1 MSTMTRRVLGILAF
15 ALLLSAPAGRADD
28 KLAFL
33 IPTLYGPTGLIV
45 DSEARL
51 PNGQTHSAHFNS
63 AFQAE
68 FTQFNVAIASQLTGL
83 PIPTPASGFTYTL
96 DPGLGLFTRSTK
108 SFGPILADR
117 ADTVGRHKLSL
128 GVHYQR
134 FTFDK
139 LEGVDLQSVP
149 AVFTHDNPALGG
161 RDDVVTTTNAIDAAV
176 SQLTTYLNFGLTSWL
191 DLAVAAPLVTTDLT
205 VRSTAT
211 VRRIGTSANPA
222 IHFFRDA
229 SGTFGDTKSFE
240 STGSASGIGDVVVR
254 LKARAASVGPL
265 AVGLGVDSRLPTGDE
280 MDLLGAG
287 AWGVKPFLV
296 VSSTGRSFSPHAS
309 VGYEWNGDSTLAGDP
324 VLGTKAKLPNQLTFS
339 GGVALAVTGNLTLAA
354 DVLGRRIIDGRRL
367 VPKTFNALDG
377 HTTFP
382 DISFARRSENELSGA
397 VGFKFNPR
405 GRLLIDANVLFGLN
419 DRGLRDSLTP
429 LVGIEYGF

>member
-1 MSTMTRRVLGILAF
+1 MTRRTLGTLVF
-15 ALLLSAPAGRADD
+15 ALLASAPAGRADD

-33 IPTLYGPTGLIV
+33 IPHLYGPTGLVV

-51 PNGQTHSAHFNS
+51 PDGSTHSAHFNS

-108 SFGPILADR
+108 SFGPILSDR

-139 LEGVDLQSVP
+139 LEGLDLQDVP

-161 RDDVVTTTNAIDAAV
+161 RDDVVTTSNAIDASV
-176 SQLTTYLNFGLTSWL
+176 SQLTAYLNFGVTSWL
-191 DLAVAAPLVTTDLT
+191 DAAVALPLVTTDLT

-211 VRRIGTSANPA
+211 VRRVGTSANPA
-222 IHFFRDA
+222 IHFFRDPT
-229 SGTFGDTKSFE
+229 SGAFGNTRSFE
-240 STGSASGIGDVVVR
+240 SSGSASGIGDVVLR
-254 LKARAASVGPL
+254 LKARAASLGPL
-265 AVGLGVDSRLPTGDE
+265 AVGLGVDNRLPTGDE

-296 VSSTGRSFSPHAS
+296 LSSTSRTFSPHAT

-324 VLGTKAKLPNQLTFS
+324 VAGTKAKLPNQITFS

-354 DVLGRRIIDGRRL
+354 DVLGRRILDGRRL
-367 VPKTFNALDG
+367 VPKTFTTIDG
-377 HTTFP
+377 RTTFP
-382 DISFARRSENELSGA
+382 DISFVRRSENELSGA

-419 DRGLRDSLTP
+419 ERGLRDTLTP
-429 LVGIEYGF
+429 LVGLEYGF

>member
-1 MSTMTRRVLGILAF
+1 MRSRILATL
-15 ALLLSAPAGRADD
+15 AGVLLLSPLSARADD
-28 KLAFL
+28 KLALL
-33 IPTLYGPTGLIV
+33 IPHLFGPTGLVV

-108 SFGPILADR
+108 SFGPILSDR
-117 ADTVGRHKLSL
+117 ADTVGRHKLSF
-128 GVHYQR
+128 GFHYQR

-139 LEGVDLQSVP
+139 IEGVDLDNVS
-149 AVFTHDNPALGG
+149 AVFTHDAPAPGG
-161 RDDVVTTTNAIDAAV
+161 RDDVVTTNNAIDASV
-176 SQLTTYLNFGLTSWL
+176 SQFTTYLNFGLTAWL
-191 DLAVAAPLVTTDLT
+191 DAAVAVPVLSTDLSVT
-205 VRSTAT
+205 STAT
-211 VRRIGTSANPA
+211 VQRIGTSGNPA

-229 SGTFGDTKSFE
+229 NGGFGTTRAFS
-240 STGSASGIGDVVVR
+240 SSGSASGIGDIVLR
-254 LKARAASVGPL
+254 LKAHAANVGQMGI
-265 AVGLGVDSRLPTGDE
+265 GLGVDGRAPTGDE

-296 VSSTGRSFSPHAS
+296 LSSTGKTFTPHAT

-324 VLGTKAKLPNQLTFS
+324 QAGTKGPLPDQLTYS
-339 GGVALAVTGNLTLAA
+339 GGLAVAFTGNLTLAA
-354 DVLGRRIIDGRRL
+354 DLLGRRIFDARRL
-367 VPKTFNALDG
+367 TPTTFHALDG

-382 DISFARRSENELSGA
+382 DISFIQQSENELSGS
-397 VGFKFNPR
+397 VGLRFNPS
-405 GRLLIDANVLFGLN
+405 GRFLIDLNVLFAL
-419 DRGLRDSLTP
+419 DDHGLRDKFTP

>member
-1 MSTMTRRVLGILAF
+1 MIRRILGTLACLLF
-15 ALLLSAPAGRADD
+15 VCALPARADD

-33 IPTLYGPTGLIV
+33 IPHLYGPTGLVV

-51 PNGQTHSAHFNS
+51 PSGQTHSAHFNS

-68 FTQFNVAIASQLTGL
+68 FTQFNVALASQLTGL

-108 SFGPILADR
+108 SFGPLLSDR
-117 ADTVGRHKLSL
+117 ADTVGRHKLSV

-139 LEGVDLQSVP
+139 LEGEDLDSIP
-149 AVFTHDNPALGG
+149 AVFTHDSPAPGG
-161 RDDVVTTTNAIDAAV
+161 RDDVVTTTNAIEARV
-176 SQLTTYLNFGLTSWL
+176 SQLTTYLNFGVTSWL
-191 DLAVAAPLVTTDLT
+191 DAAVALPLVSTDLD

-211 VRRIGTSANPA
+211 VRRIGTSANTA

-229 SGTFGDTKSFE
+229 NGGFGDSRSFQ
-240 STGSASGIGDVVVR
+240 SSGSASGIGDVVLR
-254 LKARAASVGPL
+254 LKARATSLGPV

-296 VSSTGRSFSPHAS
+296 LSGSSRSFTPHAT
-309 VGYEWNGDSTLAGDP
+309 VGYEWNGESTLAGDP
-324 VLGTKAKLPNQLTFS
+324 VTGTKEKLPRQLTFS
-339 GGVALAVTGNLTLAA
+339 GGVAVAVTGNLTLAA
-354 DVLGRRIIDGRRL
+354 DLIGRRILDARRL
-367 VPKTFNALDG
+367 VPTTFHALDG
-377 HTTFP
+377 RTTFP
-382 DISFARRSENELSGA
+382 DISFVRRSENELSGA

-405 GRLLIDANVLFGLN
+405 GRLLIDANVLFSL
-419 DRGLRDSLTP
+419 DDHGLRDSVTP
-429 LVGIEYGF
+429 LIGLEYGF

>member
-1 MSTMTRRVLGILAF
+1 MTRRVLGTLVF
-15 ALLLSAPAGRADD
+15 ALLVSAPAGQADD

-108 SFGPILADR
+108 SFGPILSDR
-117 ADTVGRHKLSL
+117 ADTVGRHKLSV
-128 GVHYQR
+128 GVNYQR

-139 LEGVDLQSVP
+139 LEGVDLEDVP
-149 AVFTHDNPALGG
+149 AVFTHDNPAPGG
-161 RDDVVTTTNAIDAAV
+161 RDDVVTTTNAIDASV
-176 SQLTTYLNFGLTSWL
+176 SQFTAYLNFGVTSWL
-191 DLAVAAPLVTTDLT
+191 DAAVALPVVTTELA

-211 VRRIGTSANPA
+211 VRRIGTSANTA

-229 SGTFGDTKSFE
+229 NGGFGDSRSFE
-240 STGSASGIGDVVVR
+240 SSGSASGIGDVVLR
-254 LKARAASVGPL
+254 LKARVASLGPM

-280 MDLLGAG
+280 LDLLGAG
-287 AWGVKPFLV
+287 ALGVKPFLV
-296 VSSTGRSFSPHAS
+296 VSSTSRTFSPHAT
-309 VGYEWNGDSTLAGDP
+309 VGYEWNGDSILAGDP
-324 VLGTKAKLPNQLTFS
+324 VLGTKAKLPNQVTFS

-377 HTTFP
+377 RTTFP
-382 DISFARRSENELSGA
+382 DISFVQRSENEFSGA

-419 DRGLRDSLTP
+419 NRGLRDTLTP
-429 LVGIEYGF
+429 LVGLEYGF

>member
-1 MSTMTRRVLGILAF
+1 MMRRILGALAV
-15 ALLLSAPAGRADD
+15 ALVVSVPSSQADD

-33 IPTLYGPTGLIV
+33 IPHLYGPTGLVV

-51 PNGQTHSAHFNS
+51 PDGSTHSAHFNS

-83 PIPTPASGFTYTL
+83 PIPTPASGFSYTL
-96 DPGLGLFTRSTK
+96 DPSLGLFTRSTK
-108 SFGPILADR
+108 SFGPILSDR
-117 ADTVGRHKLSL
+117 ADTVGRHKLSF

-139 LEGVDLQSVP
+139 LEGVDLGDVP

-161 RDDVVTTTNAIDAAV
+161 RDDVVTTTNAIDASV
-176 SQLTTYLNFGLTSWL
+176 GQFTTYLNFGVSSWL
-191 DLAVAAPLVTTDLT
+191 DAAVAVPVVSTDLT

-211 VRRIGTSANPA
+211 VQRIGTSANPL

-229 SGTFGDTKSFE
+229 SGNVGNVRSFE
-240 STGSASGIGDVVVR
+240 STGSASGIGDVVLR
-254 LKARAASVGPL
+254 LKARVASAGPL
-265 AVGLGVDSRLPTGDE
+265 DIGLGVDGRAPTGDE

-296 VSSTGRSFSPHAS
+296 LSSTSRSFSPHAT
-309 VGYEWNGDSTLAGDP
+309 VGYEFNGESTLAGDP
-324 VLGTKAKLPNQLTFS
+324 VAGTKEKLPNQITFS
-339 GGVALAVTGNLTLAA
+339 GGLAVAVTGNLTLAA
-354 DVLGRRIIDGRRL
+354 DVIGRRIIDGRRL
-367 VPKTFNALDG
+367 VPKTFTTIDG
-377 HTTFP
+377 RTTFP
-382 DISFARRSENELSGA
+382 DISFVVTSENEVSGA

-405 GRLLIDANVLFGLN
+405 GRLLIDANLLFSLN
-419 DRGLRDSLTP
+419 DHGLRDTLTP
-429 LVGIEYGF
+429 LVGLEYSF

>member
-1 MSTMTRRVLGILAF
+1 MTRRILGTLAF
-15 ALLLSAPAGRADD
+15 ALLVSAPAGRADD

-33 IPTLYGPTGLIV
+33 IPTLYGPTGLVV

-51 PNGQTHSAHFNS
+51 PDGSTHSAHFNS

-108 SFGPILADR
+108 SFGPILSDR

-139 LEGVDLQSVP
+139 IEGVDLGEVP

-161 RDDVVTTTNAIDAAV
+161 RDDVVTTANALDASV
-176 SQLTTYLNFGLTSWL
+176 GQFTTYLNFGVTSWL
-191 DLAVAAPLVTTDLT
+191 DAAVAVPLVSTDLT

-211 VRRIGTSANPA
+211 VQRIGTSGNPA
-222 IHFFRDA
+222 IHFFGDA
-229 SGTFGDTKSFE
+229 NGAIGNTRSFE
-240 STGSASGIGDVVVR
+240 STGSASGIGDIVLR
-254 LKARAASVGPL
+254 LKARVAGLGPL
-265 AVGLGVDSRLPTGDE
+265 AIGLGVDTRTPTGDE

-296 VSSTGRSFSPHAS
+296 VSSTSRTFSPHAT

-324 VLGTKAKLPNQLTFS
+324 VAGTKGKLPDQVTYS
-339 GGVALAVTGNLTLAA
+339 GGVAVALTGNLTLAA
-354 DVLGRRIIDGRRL
+354 DVIGRRIIDSRRL
-367 VPKTFNALDG
+367 VPRTFTTLDG
-377 HTTFP
+377 RTTFP
-382 DISFARRSENELSGA
+382 DISFVVSSENELSGA

-405 GRLLIDANVLFGLN
+405 GRLLIDANLLFGLN
-419 DRGLRDSLTP
+419 DHGLRDSLTP
-429 LVGIEYGF
+429 LIGFEYGF

>member
-1 MSTMTRRVLGILAF
+1 MTRRILGTLAF
-15 ALLLSAPAGRADD
+15 ALLASAPAGRADE

-33 IPTLYGPTGLIV
+33 IPRLYGPTGLVV

-51 PNGQTHSAHFNS
+51 PDGSTHSAHFNS

-108 SFGPILADR
+108 SFGPILSDR

-134 FTFDK
+134 FTFDRI
-139 LEGVDLQSVP
+139 EGVDLGEVP

-161 RDDVVTTTNAIDAAV
+161 RDDVVTTANAIDASV
-176 SQLTTYLNFGLTSWL
+176 SQFTAYLNYGVTSWL
-191 DLAVAAPLVTTDLT
+191 DAAVALPLVTTDLT

-211 VRRIGTSANPA
+211 VRRIGTSANPL
-222 IHFFRDA
+222 IHFFRDS
-229 SGTFGDTKSFE
+229 SGAIGNTRSFE
-240 STGSASGIGDVVVR
+240 STGNASGVGDIVLR
-254 LKARAASVGPL
+254 LKARVSSLGPL
-265 AVGLGVDSRLPTGDE
+265 AIGLGVDNRLPTGDE

-287 AWGVKPFLV
+287 TWGVKPFLV
-296 VSSTGRSFSPHAS
+296 VSSTSRTFSPHAT

-324 VLGTKAKLPNQLTFS
+324 VAGTKAKLPNQITYS

-354 DVLGRRIIDGRRL
+354 DVLGRRILDGRRL
-367 VPKTFNALDG
+367 VPRTFTSIDG
-377 HTTFP
+377 QTTFP
-382 DISFARRSENELSGA
+382 DISFVQRSENEISGA

-419 DRGLRDSLTP
+419 DRGLRDTLTP
-429 LVGIEYGF
+429 LIGLEYGF

>member
-1 MSTMTRRVLGILAF
+1 MARRILGTLVF
-15 ALLLSAPAGRADD
+15 ALLAAAPAVRADD

-33 IPTLYGPTGLIV
+33 IPHLYGPTGLVV

-51 PNGQTHSAHFNS
+51 PDGSNHSAHFNS

-108 SFGPILADR
+108 SFGPILSDR
-117 ADTVGRHKLSL
+117 ADTVGRHKLSF
-128 GVHYQR
+128 GVHYQH

-139 LEGVDLQSVP
+139 LEGVDLDDVP

-161 RDDVVTTTNAIDAAV
+161 RDDVVTTSNAIDARV
-176 SQLTTYLNFGLTSWL
+176 GQFTTYLNFGVTSWL
-191 DLAVAAPLVTTDLT
+191 DAAVAVPLVSTDLT

-211 VRRIGTSANPA
+211 VQRIGTSANPL

-229 SGTFGDTKSFE
+229 NGAVGNTRSFE
-240 STGSASGIGDVVVR
+240 SSGSASGIGDIVLR
-254 LKARAASVGPL
+254 LKARVANVGPL
-265 AVGLGVDSRLPTGDE
+265 DIGLGVDSRTPTGDE

-296 VSSTGRSFSPHAS
+296 LSSTSRSFSPHAT
-309 VGYEWNGDSTLAGDP
+309 VGYEWNGDSSLAGDP
-324 VLGTKAKLPNQLTFS
+324 VAGTKAKLPDQVTYS
-339 GGVALAVTGNLTLAA
+339 GGLAVALTGNLTLAA
-354 DVLGRRIIDGRRL
+354 DVIGRYIIDSRRL
-367 VPKTFNALDG
+367 VPKTFTSIDG
-377 HTTFP
+377 RTTFP
-382 DISFARRSENELSGA
+382 DISFLRSSENEFSGS
-397 VGFKFNPR
+397 VGLRLNPK
-405 GRLLIDANVLFGLN
+405 GRLLIDANLLFSLN
-419 DRGLRDSLTP
+419 DHGLRDTLTP
-429 LVGIEYGF
+429 LIGLEYGF

>member
-1 MSTMTRRVLGILAF
+1 MNTMNRRVLGALAF
-15 ALLLSAPAGRADD
+15 ALLVSAPAGRADD

-108 SFGPILADR
+108 SFGPILSDR

-128 GVHYQR
+128 GVNYQR

-139 LEGVDLQSVP
+139 LEGVGLDDVP
-149 AVFTHDNPALGG
+149 AVFTHDNPAAGG
-161 RDDVVTTTNAIDAAV
+161 RDDVVTTTNAIDASV
-176 SQLTTYLNFGLTSWL
+176 SQLIAYLNFGVTSWL
-191 DLAVAAPLVTTDLT
+191 DAAVALPVVTTDLT

-211 VRRIGTSANPA
+211 VRRIGTSSNTA

-229 SGTFGDTKSFE
+229 NGGFGDSRSFE
-240 STGSASGIGDVVVR
+240 SSGSASGIGDVVLR
-254 LKARAASVGPL
+254 LKARAASIGPL
-265 AVGLGVDSRLPTGDE
+265 AVGLGVDNRLPTGDE
-280 MDLLGAG
+280 LDLLGAG
-287 AWGVKPFLV
+287 AWGVKPFVV
-296 VSSTGRSFSPHAS
+296 VSSTSRTFSPHAT

-324 VLGTKAKLPNQLTFS
+324 VLGTKEKLPNQITFS

-354 DVLGRRIIDGRRL
+354 DVLGRRILDGRRL
-367 VPKTFNALDG
+367 APTTFHALDG
-377 HTTFP
+377 RTTFP
-382 DISFARRSENELSGA
+382 DISFSRRSENELSGA

-419 DRGLRDSLTP
+419 DRGLRDTLTP

>member
-1 MSTMTRRVLGILAF
+1 MTRRILGTLAF
-15 ALLLSAPAGRADD
+15 ALLAFAPAGGADE

-33 IPTLYGPTGLIV
+33 IPRLYGPTGLVV
-45 DSEARL
+45 DSDARL
-51 PNGQTHSAHFNS
+51 PDGSTHSAHFNS

-108 SFGPILADR
+108 SFGPILSDR

-139 LEGVDLQSVP
+139 LEGLDLTDVP
-149 AVFTHDNPALGG
+149 AVFTHDNPAPGG
-161 RDDVVTTTNAIDAAV
+161 RDDVVTTANAIDASV
-176 SQLTTYLNFGLTSWL
+176 SQFTAYLNYGVTSWL
-191 DLAVAAPLVTTDLT
+191 DAAVALPLVTTDLT

-222 IHFFRDA
+222 IHFFRDQ
-229 SGTFGDTKSFE
+229 SGAFGNTRSFE
-240 STGSASGIGDVVVR
+240 SSGSASGVGDIVLR
-254 LKARAASVGPL
+254 LKARVTSLGPL
-265 AVGLGVDSRLPTGDE
+265 AVGLGVDNRLPTGDE

-287 AWGVKPFLV
+287 ALGVKPFLV
-296 VSSTGRSFSPHAS
+296 ISSTSRTFSPHAT

-324 VLGTKAKLPNQLTFS
+324 VAGTKDKLPNQITFS
-339 GGVALAVTGNLTLAA
+339 GGVAVAVTGNLTLAA
-354 DVLGRRIIDGRRL
+354 DVLGRRILDGRRL
-367 VPKTFNALDG
+367 APRTFTSIDG
-377 HTTFP
+377 RTTFP
-382 DISFARRSENELSGA
+382 DISFVHSSENELSGA

-405 GRLLIDANVLFGLN
+405 GRLLIDANLLFGLN
-419 DRGLRDSLTP
+419 DRGLRDTLTP
-429 LVGIEYGF
+429 LVGLEYGF

>member
-1 MSTMTRRVLGILAF
+1 MTRRILGTLAF
-15 ALLLSAPAGRADD
+15 ALLVSAPAGRADD

-33 IPTLYGPTGLIV
+33 IPTLYGPTGLVV

-51 PNGQTHSAHFNS
+51 PDGSTHSAHFNS

-108 SFGPILADR
+108 SFGPILSDR

-139 LEGVDLQSVP
+139 LEGIDLGDVP

-161 RDDVVTTTNAIDAAV
+161 RDDVVTTTNAIDARV
-176 SQLTTYLNFGLTSWL
+176 SQFTAYLNFGVTSWL
-191 DLAVAAPLVTTDLT
+191 DAAVALPLVATDLT

-211 VRRIGTSANPA
+211 IRRIGTSANPA

-229 SGTFGDTKSFE
+229 NDAIGNTRSFE
-240 STGSASGIGDVVVR
+240 STGSASGIGDIVLR
-254 LKARAASVGPL
+254 LKARVASLGPL
-265 AVGLGVDSRLPTGDE
+265 AVGLGVDNRTPTGDE

-296 VSSTGRSFSPHAS
+296 VSSTSRTFSPHAT

-324 VLGTKAKLPNQLTFS
+324 VAGTKGKLPNQVTFS
-339 GGVALAVTGNLTLAA
+339 GGVAVAVTGNLTLAA

-367 VPKTFNALDG
+367 VPKTFTSIDG
-377 HTTFP
+377 RTTFP
-382 DISFARRSENELSGA
+382 DISFVVNSENEFSGA

-419 DRGLRDSLTP
+419 DHGLRDTLTP

>member
-1 MSTMTRRVLGILAF
+1 MSRRIVGTLAF
-15 ALLLSAPAGRADD
+15 ALLVSAPASRGDD

-33 IPTLYGPTGLIV
+33 IPHLYGPTGLVV

-128 GVHYQR
+128 GVHFQR

-139 LEGVDLQSVP
+139 LEGVGLDAVP
-149 AVFTHDNPALGG
+149 AVFTHDNPAPGG
-161 RDDVVTTTNAIDAAV
+161 RDDVVTTTNAIDASV
-176 SQLTTYLNFGLTSWL
+176 SQLTTYLNFGVTSWL
-191 DLAVAAPLVTTDLT
+191 DLAVAVPLVTTDLS

-229 SGTFGDTKSFE
+229 SAP
-240 STGSASGIGDVVVR
+240 SATRSRSNRPG
-254 LKARAASVGPL
+254 ARAAS
-265 AVGLGVDSRLPTGDE
+265 ATSWFASR
-280 MDLLGAG
+280 
-287 AWGVKPFLV
+287 
-296 VSSTGRSFSPHAS
+296 R
-309 VGYEWNGDSTLAGDP
+309 
-324 VLGTKAKLPNQLTFS
+324 
-339 GGVALAVTGNLTLAA
+339 
-354 DVLGRRIIDGRRL
+354 
-367 VPKTFNALDG
+367 
-377 HTTFP
+377 
-382 DISFARRSENELSGA
+382 ARRARDRWPWAWASTAASRPETRWTSSGRA
-397 VGFKFNPR
+397 PGP
-405 GRLLIDANVLFGLN
+405 
-419 DRGLRDSLTP
+419 
-429 LVGIEYGF
+429 

>member
-1 MSTMTRRVLGILAF
+1 MTRRILGVLAV
-15 ALLLSAPAGRADD
+15 ALLVSAPAGRADD

-33 IPTLYGPTGLIV
+33 IPHLYGPTGLVV

-51 PNGQTHSAHFNS
+51 PDGSTHSAHFNS

-108 SFGPILADR
+108 SFGPILSDR
-117 ADTVGRHKLSL
+117 ADTVGRHKLSI
-128 GVHYQR
+128 GTHYQR

-139 LEGVDLQSVP
+139 VEGVDLDDVP

-161 RDDVVTTTNAIDAAV
+161 RDDVVTTANVIDASV
-176 SQLTTYLNFGLTSWL
+176 GQFTTYLNFGVTSWL
-191 DLAVAAPLVTTDLT
+191 DAAVAVPLVATDLT

-211 VRRIGTSANPA
+211 VQRIGTSANPA

-229 SGTFGDTKSFE
+229 NGAIGNTRSFE
-240 STGSASGIGDVVVR
+240 STGSASGIGDVILR
-254 LKARAASVGPL
+254 LKARVASLGPL
-265 AVGLGVDSRLPTGDE
+265 DIGLGVDSRTPTGDE

-296 VSSTGRSFSPHAS
+296 VSSTSRTLSPHAT
-309 VGYEWNGDSTLAGDP
+309 VGYEWNGESTLAGDP
-324 VLGTKAKLPNQLTFS
+324 VAGTKAKLPDQITYS
-339 GGVALAVTGNLTLAA
+339 GGVAVALTGSLTLAA
-354 DVLGRRIIDGRRL
+354 DVIGRRIIDGRRL
-367 VPKTFNALDG
+367 VPKTFTTLDG
-377 HTTFP
+377 QTTFP
-382 DISFARRSENELSGA
+382 DIAFVVTSENEVSGA

-405 GRLLIDANVLFGLN
+405 GRLLIDANLLFSLN
-419 DRGLRDSLTP
+419 DHGLRDTLTP
-429 LVGIEYGF
+429 LIGLEYGF

>member
-1 MSTMTRRVLGILAF
+1 MNRRILGTLAF
-15 ALLLSAPAGRADD
+15 ALLVSAPAGRADE

-33 IPTLYGPTGLIV
+33 IPRLYGPTGLVV

-51 PNGQTHSAHFNS
+51 PDGSTHSAHFNS

-108 SFGPILADR
+108 SFGPILSDR

-134 FTFDK
+134 FTFDRI
-139 LEGVDLQSVP
+139 EGVDLGEVP

-161 RDDVVTTTNAIDAAV
+161 RDDVVTTANAIDASV
-176 SQLTTYLNFGLTSWL
+176 SQFTAYLNYGVTSWL
-191 DLAVAAPLVTTDLT
+191 DAAVALPLVTTDLT

-211 VRRIGTSANPA
+211 VRRIGTSANPL
-222 IHFFRDA
+222 IHFFRDS
-229 SGTFGDTKSFE
+229 SGAIGNTRSFE
-240 STGSASGIGDVVVR
+240 STGNASGVGDIVLR
-254 LKARAASVGPL
+254 LKARVSSLGPL
-265 AVGLGVDSRLPTGDE
+265 AIGLGVDNRLPTGDE

-287 AWGVKPFLV
+287 TWGVKPFLV
-296 VSSTGRSFSPHAS
+296 VSSTSRTFSPHAT

-324 VLGTKAKLPNQLTFS
+324 VAGTKAKLPNQITYS

-354 DVLGRRIIDGRRL
+354 DVLGRRILDGRRL
-367 VPKTFNALDG
+367 VPRTFTSIDG
-377 HTTFP
+377 QTTFP
-382 DISFARRSENELSGA
+382 DISFVQRSENEISGA

-419 DRGLRDSLTP
+419 DRGLRDTLTP
-429 LVGIEYGF
+429 LIGLEYGF

>member
-1 MSTMTRRVLGILAF
+1 MRGRLLGTLACT
-15 ALLLSAPAGRADD
+15 LLLSPLTARADD

-33 IPTLYGPTGLIV
+33 IPHLFGPTGLVV
-45 DSEARL
+45 DSEATL

-96 DPGLGLFTRSTK
+96 DPGLGLFTRSTN

-117 ADTVGRHKLSL
+117 ADTVGRHKLSV

-134 FTFDK
+134 FTFDTI
-139 LEGVDLQSVP
+139 EGVDLGDVP
-149 AVFTHDNPALGG
+149 AVFTHDNPASGG
-161 RDDVVTTTNAIDAAV
+161 RDDVVTTTNGIEASV
-176 SQLTTYLNFGLTSWL
+176 SQFTTYLNFGLTSWL
-191 DLAVAAPLVTTDLT
+191 DAAVAVPLVSTELD

-211 VRRIGTSANPA
+211 VQRIGTSANPA

-229 SGTFGDTKSFE
+229 NGGLGDSRAFQ
-240 STGSASGIGDVVVR
+240 SSGSASGLGDVVLR
-254 LKARAASVGPL
+254 LKARAASAGPL
-265 AVGLGVDSRLPTGDE
+265 LVGLGVDARTPTGDE

-287 AWGVKPFLV
+287 AWGIKPFLV
-296 VSSTGRSFSPHAS
+296 LSSSSRKYSPHAS
-309 VGYEWNGDSTLAGDP
+309 VGYQWNGDSTLAGDP
-324 VLGTKAKLPNQLTFS
+324 VAGTKGKLPRQLEFA
-339 GGVALAVTGNLTLAA
+339 GGLAVAVTGNLTLAG
-354 DVLGRRIIDGRRL
+354 DVIGRRVIDGRRL
-367 VPKTFNALDG
+367 TPTTFHALDG
-377 HTTFP
+377 KTTFP
-382 DISFARRSENELSGA
+382 DISFVQHSENELSGA

-405 GRLLIDANVLFGLN
+405 GRLLVDANVLFSL
-419 DRGLRDSLTP
+419 DDHGLRDKFTP

>member
-1 MSTMTRRVLGILAF
+1 V
-15 ALLLSAPAGRADD
+15 SAPVGRADD

-33 IPTLYGPTGLIV
+33 IPHLYGPTGLVV

-51 PNGQTHSAHFNS
+51 PDGSTHSAHFNS

-108 SFGPILADR
+108 SFGPILSDR

-139 LEGVDLQSVP
+139 IEGVDLGDVP

-161 RDDVVTTTNAIDAAV
+161 RDDVVTTANAIDASV
-176 SQLTTYLNFGLTSWL
+176 GQFTTYLNFGVTSWL
-191 DLAVAAPLVTTDLT
+191 DAAVAVPLVSTDLT

-211 VRRIGTSANPA
+211 VQRVGTSANPL

-229 SGTFGDTKSFE
+229 NGAIGNTRSFE
-240 STGSASGIGDVVVR
+240 STGSASGLGDVVLR
-254 LKARAASVGPL
+254 LKARVANAGPL
-265 AVGLGVDSRLPTGDE
+265 AIGLGVDSRTPTGDE

-296 VSSTGRSFSPHAS
+296 LSSTSRTFSPHAT

-324 VLGTKAKLPNQLTFS
+324 VAGTKAKLPDQITYS
-339 GGVALAVTGNLTLAA
+339 GGVAVAVTGNLTLAA

-367 VPKTFNALDG
+367 VPKTFTTIDG
-377 HTTFP
+377 RTTFP
-382 DISFARRSENELSGA
+382 DISFVVSSENEISGA
-397 VGFKFNPR
+397 VGFKFNPK
-405 GRLLIDANVLFGLN
+405 GRLLIDANLLFSLN
-419 DRGLRDSLTP
+419 DHGLRDSLTP

>member
-1 MSTMTRRVLGILAF
+1 MTRRILGTLAF
-15 ALLLSAPAGRADD
+15 ALLVATTAAHADD
-28 KLAFL
+28 RLALL
-33 IPTLYGPTGLIV
+33 IPHLYGPTGLVV

-51 PNGQTHSAHFNS
+51 PDGSTHSAHFNS

-108 SFGPILADR
+108 SFGPILSDR
-117 ADTVGRHKLSL
+117 ADTVGLHKLSL

-139 LEGVDLQSVP
+139 IEGVGLGDVP

-161 RDDVVTTTNAIDAAV
+161 RDDVVTTANAIDASV
-176 SQLTTYLNFGLTSWL
+176 GQFTTYLNFGVTSWL
-191 DLAVAAPLVTTDLT
+191 DAAVAVPLVSTDLT

-211 VRRIGTSANPA
+211 VQRIGTSANPL

-229 SGTFGDTKSFE
+229 NGAIGNTRSFE
-240 STGSASGIGDVVVR
+240 STGSASGIGDVILR
-254 LKARAASVGPL
+254 LKARVANAGPL
-265 AVGLGVDSRLPTGDE
+265 AIGLGVDSRTPTGDE

-296 VSSTGRSFSPHAS
+296 LSSTSRTLSPHAT
-309 VGYEWNGDSTLAGDP
+309 VGYEWNGESTLAGDP
-324 VLGTKAKLPNQLTFS
+324 VAGTKAKLPDQITYS
-339 GGVALAVTGNLTLAA
+339 GGVAVAVTGNLTLAA
-354 DVLGRRIIDGRRL
+354 DVIGRRIIDGRRL
-367 VPKTFNALDG
+367 VPKTFTTIDG
-377 HTTFP
+377 RTTFP
-382 DISFARRSENELSGA
+382 DISFVVASENEISGA
-397 VGFKFNPR
+397 VGFKFNPK
-405 GRLLIDANVLFGLN
+405 GRLLIDANLLFSLN
-419 DRGLRDSLTP
+419 DHGLRDSLTP

>member
-1 MSTMTRRVLGILAF
+1 MSIKTCRVLALAF

-139 LEGVDLQSVP
+139 LEGVGLDDVP
-149 AVFTHDNPALGG
+149 AVFTHDNPVAGTG
-161 RDDVVTTTNAIDAAV
+161 RDDVVTTANAIDASV
-176 SQLTTYLNFGLTSWL
+176 SQLTTYLNFGVTSWL
-191 DLAVAAPLVTTDLT
+191 DLALAVPLVTTDLT

-229 SGTFGDTKSFE
+229 SGAFGDTKSFE
-240 STGSASGIGDVVVR
+240 SSGSASGIGDVVVR
-254 LKARAASVGPL
+254 LKARATSVGPL
-265 AVGLGVDSRLPTGDE
+265 AVGLGVDGRLPTGDE

-287 AWGVKPFLV
+287 AFGVKPFLV

-324 VLGTKAKLPNQLTFS
+324 VLGTKAKLPNQITFT

-377 HTTFP
+377 RTTFP

>member
-1 MSTMTRRVLGILAF
+1 MMRRILGPLAC
-15 ALLLSAPAGRADD
+15 ALAVCAAVPSQADE

-33 IPTLYGPTGLIV
+33 IPHLYGPTGLVV

-68 FTQFNVAIASQLTGL
+68 FTQFNVALASQLTGL

-108 SFGPILADR
+108 SFGPLLSDR
-117 ADTVGRHKLSL
+117 ADTVGRHKLSI
-128 GVHYQR
+128 GFHYQR

-139 LEGVDLQSVP
+139 LEGVGLGDVP
-149 AVFTHDNPALGG
+149 AVFTHDNPAAGG
-161 RDDVVTTTNAIDAAV
+161 RDDVVTTTNAIVASVGQATAYV
-176 SQLTTYLNFGLTSWL
+176 NFGLTSWL
-191 DLAVAAPLVTTDLT
+191 DAAVALPLVTTDLD
-205 VRSTAT
+205 VSSTAS

-222 IHFFRDA
+222 VHFFRDA
-229 SGTFGDTKSFE
+229 STGAFGDTRSFR
-240 STGSASGIGDVVVR
+240 STGTASGIGDVVVR
-254 LKARAASVGPL
+254 LKARVTSLGPVGI
-265 AVGLGVDSRLPTGDE
+265 GLGVDNRLPTGDE

-287 AWGVKPFLV
+287 ALGVKPFLV
-296 VSSTGRSFSPHAS
+296 LSSTSRSLSPHAT
-309 VGYEWNGDSTLAGDP
+309 VGYEWNGKSTLAGDP
-324 VLGTKAKLPNQLTFS
+324 LLGTKDKLPRQITFS

-354 DVLGRRIIDGRRL
+354 DVLGRRILDARRL
-367 VPKTFNALDG
+367 VPTTFHALDG

-382 DISFARRSENELSGA
+382 DISFARESENEISGA
-397 VGFKFNPR
+397 FGFKFNPH
-405 GRLLIDANVLFGLN
+405 GRFLVDANVLVSLDN
-419 DRGLRDSLTP
+419 HGLRDKVTP